1 MIVCDE
7 GSPLNVWSVALQMKR
22 SGGGSFNSTSI
33 AGKMMKLQENHLKTR
48 HVYDI
53 LISGYR
59 VIYLTGRN
67 ALVTTASSPVLGI
80 SDISNFIRMY
90 LL

>member
-1 MIVCDE
+1 MVSRITDE
-7 GSPLNVWSVALQMKR
+7 EVRRREFQ
-22 SGGGSFNSTSI
+22 FNIDRRKNDEI
-33 AGKMMKLQENHLKTR
+33 AGNHLKTR

-67 ALVTTASSPVLGI
+67 ALVNTASSPVLGI